1 MSSWAFFPTSLTI
14 SGRLRWCWSA
24 QVWRRIG
31 KSSLLAAVIGR
42 ARGRGIEVLTAVGV
56 QSETRLPFSGLH
68 QLLQPIIPLAE
79 GLPPRQR
86 DALLAA
92 FGMSANSAPELFL
105 IALATL
111 ELISAK
117 GESRRPHY
125 INRDVRVFHDRGGL
139 KQLFEAAAVIRRGDQ
154 HQRSCS
160 RGQLGL
166 LHRKCPF
173 QTSRQRQP

>member
-1 MSSWAFFPTSLTI
+1 M
-14 SGRLRWCWSA
+14 
-24 QVWRRIG
+24 
-31 KSSLLAAVIGR
+31 
-42 ARGRGIEVLTAVGV
+42 LTAVGV

-111 ELISAK
+111 S
-117 GESRRPHY
+117 
-125 INRDVRVFHDRGGL
+125 
-139 KQLFEAAAVIRRGDQ
+139 
-154 HQRSCS
+154 
-160 RGQLGL
+160 
-166 LHRKCPF
+166 
-173 QTSRQRQP
+173 